1 MRQTTLPVFYTRSAV
16 DATGDLSD
24 VASSTRLAA
33 RGRRRPRC
41 RSPTD
46 LADDLDREDD
56 ASGDCSS
63 FFLLRFRLIFSVV
76 LWIYVRV
83 VALDALL
90 SAMDQN
96 SGNPSWKLSLPHVCV
111 ATISSFLFGCGLC
124 ADLLDAR
131 VVNEPLESI
140 SMDLG
145 FAGNTLAEG
154 NFHSFCEYLWLIV
167 GLLQRGRVGE
177 AEIEFE
183 RLLGLFHVKSAM
195 AELSR
200 SDRGD
205 ESESIRYS
213 ELFYGRHFRAG
224 PVPGLLLPEI
234 FPNKIRAKAMA
245 LCMSVHW
252 VVNFFVGLLFLRLL
266 EQLGAKMLYSMFAS
280 FCLMAAIFVGK
291 NVIETKGKSLQEIEI
306 SLLSAV

>member
-41 RSPTD
+41 RSPT
-46 LADDLDREDD
+46 
-56 ASGDCSS
+56 
-63 FFLLRFRLIFSVV
+63 LR
-76 LWIYVRV
+76 YVNTHAKENNGRTSLTTSIERTTRQV
-83 VALDALL
+83 IALL
-90 SAMDQN
+90 FFFFDFVSF
-96 SGNPSWKLSLPHVCV
+96 SRLSCGF
-111 ATISSFLFGCGLC
+111 TCGLC
-124 ADLLDAR
+124 ADFLDAR

-167 GLLQRGRVGE
+167 GLLQRGRIGE